1 MANYTQHYHLHQWE
15 PEDSFLRTDFN
26 GDLSAI
32 DAALLGLQREI
43 PTLSRKNWGFLAVSG
58 VSTGLSWM
66 FYYRALQ
73 EGPASVVAPIDKLSI
88 LVTVGFSCLVL
99 RERLSRRAAA
109 GLLVLTCGTLL
120 LLL

>member
-1 MANYTQHYHLHQWE
+1 MTGVDSYVGTAIRNMVVLAMAW
-15 PEDSFLRTDFN
+15 
-26 GDLSAI
+26 
-32 DAALLGLQREI
+32 ALVLGLGLQREI

-88 LVTVGFSCLVL
+88 LVTVAFSYLVFHEKLTRRSGLGLVL
-99 RERLSRRAAA
+99 I
-109 GLLVLTCGTLL
+109 VVGTLAML
-120 LLL
+120 IS